1 MNLKEQQY
9 ICVLADCA
17 NITRAA
23 EKLFI
28 SQPALSIYINNLE
41 KTLGIK
47 LFDRVGKKFIP
58 TAAGEIYVEKARK
71 MLKLQT
77 EFDQELND
85 LKNNCGGTIVCGVQL
100 RRAPFLLPPVMSQ
113 FRSEYPNIKVT
124 IKEGVRTD
132 LEHFLS
138 ENQIHFLI
146 DNLESPRDDLI
157 SIPLY
162 QDYPLI
168 ALPASHPLND
178 AAVKI
183 EGQPY
188 LHLDLALCRDEFFIL
203 PTPRQSLRF
212 YIDKVFSDFRITSA
226 NYMEIRNFETAMQLV
241 AEGYG
246 IGFNREQYA
255 KSMRYSKP
263 VNFYTFGNSSVGV
276 TQVYAIYQ
284 KGRSVSEYTARF
296 IELLVEC
303 GRRLEAERRE

>member
-41 KTLGIK
+41 KSLGIK
-47 LFDRVGKKFIP
+47 LFDRVGKKFLL
-58 TAAGEIYVEKARK
+58 TAAGEIYVDKARR
-71 MLKLQT
+71 MIALQA
-77 EFDQELND
+77 EFEQELND
-85 LKNNCGGTIVCGVQL
+85 LKNNYKGTIVCGVQL
-100 RRAPFLLPPVMSQ
+100 RRAPFLLPPVMSR
-113 FRSEYPNIKVT
+113 FRDEYPDIKVK

-132 LEHFLS
+132 LEHFLA
-138 ENQIHFLI
+138 ENQIQILI

-162 QDYPLI
+162 RDRPLI
-168 ALPASHPLND
+168 ALAASHPLNQ

-188 LHLDLALCRDEFFIL
+188 GHLDLSLCRDEFFIL

-212 YIDKVFSDFRITSA
+212 YIDKVFSDFHITTA

-246 IGFNREQYA
+246 IGFNREQYT

-263 VNFYTFGNSSVGV
+263 VNFYTFGNGSAGI

-284 KGRSVSEYTARF
+284 KGRSIPEYTSRF
-296 IELLVEC
+296 LELLEEC
-303 GRRLEAERRE
+303 GKQLESDR